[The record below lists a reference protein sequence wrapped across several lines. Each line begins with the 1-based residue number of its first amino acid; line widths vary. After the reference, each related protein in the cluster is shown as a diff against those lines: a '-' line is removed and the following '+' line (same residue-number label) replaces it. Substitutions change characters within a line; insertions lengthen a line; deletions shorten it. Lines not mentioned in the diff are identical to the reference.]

1 MVSLDPWAGTVRGSF
16 LLEEAVGHELD
27 LPMDGSRLVGM
38 TLRGPDDLNRLY
50 GDARVWLDRAD
61 GRVVEALVSRD
72 VSTSVSLGN
81 MMHSLHAG
89 MLFGGAGR
97 WITAAVGLALAALS
111 VLGTWVWL
119 KKTVFRRKPA
129 RSAAHGSATSG

>member
-1 MVSLDPWAGTVRGSF
+1 
-16 LLEEAVGHELD
+16 
-27 LPMDGSRLVGM
+27 
-38 TLRGPDDLNRLY
+38 
-50 GDARVWLDRAD
+50 
-61 GRVVEALVSRD
+61 
-72 VSTSVSLGN
+72 

-89 MLFGGAGR
+89 MLFGAAGR